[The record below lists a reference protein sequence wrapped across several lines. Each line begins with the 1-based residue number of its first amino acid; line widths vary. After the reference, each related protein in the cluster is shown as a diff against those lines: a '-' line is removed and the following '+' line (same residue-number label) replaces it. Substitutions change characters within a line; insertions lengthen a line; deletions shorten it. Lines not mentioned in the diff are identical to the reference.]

1 MARPTGIFPAF
12 MFKVTLLPRDGT
24 RLDVAGFSECNGLE
38 STMALEEY
46 AEGGVNDR
54 VHRFPSR
61 FQFANLVLRRGITLD
76 PLLRAWHDD
85 LLRGR
90 VVRYDGL
97 VTLCNEAGEGVL
109 RWKFEGGLPVKY
121 TGPALN
127 AATSAAAIE
136 SLEIAYERLQREI

>member
-1 MARPTGIFPAF
+1 MARPSDPFPAF
-12 MFKVTLLPRDGT
+12 TFKVTLLRRDGS
-24 RLDVAGFSECNGLE
+24 RLDVAGFSECSGLE
-38 STMALEEY
+38 STMTLEEY
-46 AEGGVNDR
+46 PEGGVNDR

-61 FQFANLVLRRGITLD
+61 FQFANIVLRRGVSLD

-85 LLRGR
+85 LLMGK

-109 RWKFEGGLPVKY
+109 SWKFEGGLPIKY

-127 AATSAAAIE
+127 ATTSASSIE
-136 SLEIAYERLQREI
+136 TLEIAYERLQREK

>member
-1 MARPTGIFPAF
+1 MARPTDPFPAF
-12 MFKVTLLPRDGT
+12 TFKVTLLRRDGS
-24 RLDVAGFSECNGLE
+24 RLDVAGFSECSGLE
-38 STMALEEY
+38 STMTLEEY
-46 AEGGVNDR
+46 PEGGVNDR

-61 FQFANLVLRRGITLD
+61 FQFANIVLRRGVSLD

-85 LLRGR
+85 LLMGK

-109 RWKFEGGLPVKY
+109 SWKFEGGLPIKY

-127 AATSAAAIE
+127 ATTSASSIE
-136 SLEIAYERLQREI
+136 TLEIAYERLQREK